1 MKNSKILHQSLT
13 IVFAILFMSS
23 CTTSK
28 SLKVEDGYET
38 TIENVD
44 KKSKSDK
51 KLIKEAEKWLGTKYK
66 YGGHSRGGTDCSGFV
81 MEVYLAVY
89 DFKLP
94 RTSKDQQQFCK
105 SIKKSQ
111 LRIGDLVFFAT
122 GKSKNKVSHVG
133 LYIGNGTFI
142 HASSSKGVVKSQLS
156 QSYYQRT
163 YHSSGRVEGVRKE

>member
-1 MKNSKILHQSLT
+1 MKNSKILYQSLT
-13 IVFAILFMSS
+13 IVFAVLFMSS
-23 CTTSK
+23 CSTSK
-28 SLKVEDGYET
+28 SLKTGDGYET
-38 TIENVD
+38 IVDNVD

-66 YGGHSRGGTDCSGFV
+66 YGGHTLDGTDCSGFV

-89 DFKLP
+89 NFKLP

-133 LYIGNGTFI
+133 LYIGDGTFI

-163 YHSSGRVEGVRKE
+163 YHSSGRVEGVKKE